1 MTIPKEIV
9 EKMKQVNSLMAEID
23 LWMDDNIGLDKLDG
37 SKHNHRKPMTVEYE
51 HTDYYEFTNEAQGE
65 EQNDGEYCDQWP
77 ASDDSFE
84 GFYYYPTESNE
95 YFYFQFLV

>member
-23 LWMDDNIGLDKLDG
+23 MWMDDNINLDG
-37 SKHNHRKPMTVEYE
+37 SKHDHREWFTGEFD
-51 HTDYYEFTNEAQGE
+51 HSDYYQFTDEVHGE
-65 EQNDGEYCDQWP
+65 EQTDGEYCDQW
-77 ASDDSFE
+77 SVGDSGDSFE

-95 YFYFQFLV
+95 YFFFQYWI